1 MSSGIESNM
10 MRRCY
15 TATVPVILLAF
26 AMLSCGPGA
35 QAPKQHDQARA
46 ILDSVLKRYRAL
58 RSYQAQ
64 IEVQLSDRMQKP
76 QSIMFA
82 FERPNKVAFVNK
94 NPVAGAQIVSD
105 GKHLYSYLEI
115 LKEYMKIPVPAT
127 FTAEAQEGLLTKI
140 RCTVPALIMLDN
152 PDAYL
157 MDNIKSVELEQS
169 DSVGA
174 HLCEV
179 LRLTQNNDT
188 IIKLWVD
195 KRAHIIRKST
205 TDMTPYLQS
214 IAKQQGITPPS
225 TPVVISEWHKNIHLN
240 EAIPSQVF
248 TFNPPAGAQEVAQLS
263 LGPQPASSPRILVG
277 QKAPAFT
284 LEDLEGNTHS
294 LQSLSGKVVIVS
306 FWTTQHPQ
314 SVSTLLLLQK
324 LHERYAASDLVVIGV
339 TNEANSEV
347 VKSFLEKRSIT
358 SPVLR
363 DLNESVA
370 SRYDV
375 RVLPRLIIIDQTG
388 NIQTDLN
395 RVPTEEELLSTLEE
409 LGIS

>member
-1 MSSGIESNM
+1 
-10 MRRCY
+10 
-15 TATVPVILLAF
+15 
-26 AMLSCGPGA
+26 
-35 QAPKQHDQARA
+35 
-46 ILDSVLKRYRAL
+46 
-58 RSYQAQ
+58 
-64 IEVQLSDRMQKP
+64 
-76 QSIMFA
+76 
-82 FERPNKVAFVNK
+82 
-94 NPVAGAQIVSD
+94 
-105 GKHLYSYLEI
+105 
-115 LKEYMKIPVPAT
+115 
-127 FTAEAQEGLLTKI
+127 
-140 RCTVPALIMLDN
+140 
-152 PDAYL
+152 
-157 MDNIKSVELEQS
+157 
-169 DSVGA
+169 
-174 HLCEV
+174 
-179 LRLTQNNDT
+179 
-188 IIKLWVD
+188 
-195 KRAHIIRKST
+195 
-205 TDMTPYLQS
+205 MTPYLQT
-214 IAKQQGITPPS
+214 ITEQQGITPPS

-358 SPVLR
+358 FPVLR

-375 RVLPRLIIIDQTG
+375 RVLPRLIIIDQTQ